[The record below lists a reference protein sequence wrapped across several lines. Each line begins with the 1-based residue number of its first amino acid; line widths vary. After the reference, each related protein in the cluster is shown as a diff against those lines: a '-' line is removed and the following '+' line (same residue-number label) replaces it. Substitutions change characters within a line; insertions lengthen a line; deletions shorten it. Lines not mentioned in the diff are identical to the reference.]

1 MRRICIHVYNIE
13 NCEIFL
19 KVEGDKGV
27 SLGGMHPEHT
37 SLFCILHNSNQFVSY
52 QRNQPVCSG
61 CGRDE
66 DLPRSLIHVPIGA
79 PRLLSTWF
87 APQTKEICRY

>member
-1 MRRICIHVYNIE
+1 MRRIE
-13 NCEIFL
+13 NWENFS

-37 SLFCILHNSNQFVSY
+37 SRFFILHNSNQFFVSNK
-52 QRNQPVCSG
+52 RNLPVCSG

-66 DLPRSLIHVPIGA
+66 DLPHSLIHVPIGA
-79 PRLLSTWF
+79 PRLHGT
-87 APQTKEICRY
+87 AVVTVP